1 MAAVNPEM
9 RAKIRQAHA
18 EGLTCKEISERV
30 GIMSD
35 HVYSYLSRMGLTPN
49 KKFAVDPIQICRLW
63 AGGMNTLQVC
73 RESHHDQ
80 GIVME
85 ILHERVG
92 DLLEKRY
99 HCSTREKIAAMHA
112 AGYTDEVIAQRVKY
126 VPLHDVHRLTEV
138 LGACTDVD
146 PGDAEAA
153 ADEARRARLQQHY
166 AELDMRAIQRGEEM
180 HAKHHGRRFDLI
192 VNAML
197 DGESDD
203 RILTRFYHWGV
214 CRDDIAMYRR
224 CAAIA
229 ARRPR
234 VWRELCRIGQE

>member
-1 MAAVNPEM
+1 MASVNNEM
-9 RAKIRQAHA
+9 RDKIRKAHA
-18 EGLTCKEISERV
+18 EGLTCKEIGERV

-49 KKFAVDPIQICRLW
+49 KKFSVDPVQICRLW

-80 GIVME
+80 GIVMG

-92 DLLEKRY
+92 DLLAKKY
-99 HCSTREKIAAMHA
+99 HCVIREKIAAMHA
-112 AGYTDEVIAQRVKY
+112 AGYTDEVIAARVKY
-126 VPLHDVHRLTEV
+126 VSLHDIHRLTET

-146 PGDAEAA
+146 PGDAQAA

-166 AELDMRAIQRGEEM
+166 AELDMKAIKRGEEQ

-203 RILTRFYHWGV
+203 KILTRFYHWGV
-214 CRDDIAMYRR
+214 RRDDIAMYRR
-224 CAAIA
+224 CAEIA

-234 VWRELCRIGQE
+234 VWKELCRIGQE